1 MKLKE
6 DLLLRKVAGM
16 WVVVPVREMSISFNG
31 MVSLN
36 DSGAL
41 LWRTLEGGADRE
53 KLIAALQEEYEVEKD
68 AAAAD
73 VEAFLSTLRGAGLLE
88 EDL

>member
-1 MKLKE
+1 MKLKK

-16 WVVVPVREMSISFNG
+16 WIVVPVRELSVSFNG
-31 MVSLN
+31 MVTLN

-41 LWRTLEGGADRE
+41 LWRVLEKGADRDA
-53 KLIAALQEEYEVEKD
+53 LTAALLEEYEVEKD

-73 VEAFLSTLRGAGLLE
+73 VEAFLSKLRGAGLLE
-88 EDL
+88 EDV